1 MKIRSSMLRL
11 YGLMRKR
18 RLDLELDNE
27 IFAHLELA
35 ERDAIAAGMS
45 PEGARHAARRSFGG
59 MEQMKEEHRDSRS
72 VLWIENLL
80 KDVRYGL
87 ASLWRNPSFT
97 AVAVGVLAL
106 GIGANTAMF
115 SLVDG
120 VILRPLPFN
129 QSEQLVQL
137 WEGAPGTEMR
147 ASGPTFADWSE
158 ADTALEN
165 LAAYS
170 PTALNLSDKSM
181 PERLRGLR
189 VSAEYLEVFR
199 LRPMLGRGF
208 RSEEDQPGNDKVV
221 ILTSG
226 LWQRSFGGATDLVGR
241 TIQLG
246 GEARTVIGILPA
258 EPVLLVEYEFLVP
271 LILAGDARARNSD
284 THWLRVVARL
294 KPGVTFEQART
305 ALSTVMENKVRTNP
319 QSRANAAMSVVPLNV
334 QMTGEF
340 RPKLWILS
348 CAVGFVLLIACA
360 NVAGLL
366 LARGTARQKEIAI
379 RAALGASRRRIVR
392 QLLTENLLLS
402 LFGGVIGTLLASWGT
417 EALVH
422 GIAIELPRAA
432 EIGVDSRAL
441 LFALATSLVT
451 GVFFGLVPA
460 WQTGRADL
468 RGVITKGAAASR
480 VTSVFGLRGGLIVGE
495 IGLALMLLTG
505 AGLMVRSLWQLTTTS
520 PGFDAKDTLGMS
532 VSLDGTKYPDHERRI
547 LFWDELAQRLESL
560 PGVESVGM
568 AGGLPMNEW
577 NNTTIRVGES
587 AGESE
592 SQHSVDYEYIGGS
605 YFHVLRIPVLHGR
618 AFGRGDN
625 SRRSPRTA
633 ILSASLARKAFPDDA
648 AVGQHVT
655 VFGESWEV
663 IGVTGNVR
671 QHGIDQGVRDCIYL
685 PQAFSDVGSRRVMM
699 RTEVPPLTLANT
711 VRNEVLSLDP
721 NQPVSNLRTLEQV
734 VRGSFADRR
743 LMLTLLGL
751 FAGAALLLAAIG
763 LYGMMA
769 FAVLQR
775 TREIGIRMALGAQHG
790 DVVIQIIRKGMTL
803 AFLGVTLG
811 IAGAFVLTRLMAHL
825 LFGVAPTDPATF
837 AGAALLLMIVALLA
851 CWLPARRAT
860 KVDPMIALRAE

>member
-1 MKIRSSMLRL
+1 MKLRSLVLRL

-18 RLDLELDNE
+18 RLDLELDDE
-27 IFAHLELA
+27 ILAHLELA

-45 PEGARHAARRSFGG
+45 PEEARCVARRGFGG
-59 MEQMKEEHRDSRS
+59 IEQIKEEHRDYRS
-72 VLWIENLL
+72 VLWIETLL
-80 KDVRYGL
+80 RDIRYGL
-87 ASLWRNPSFT
+87 ATLWRNPGFT

-106 GIGANTAMF
+106 GIGAGTAMF

-120 VILRPLPFN
+120 VILRSLPFD
-129 QSEQLVQL
+129 QPEQLVQL
-137 WEGAPGTEMR
+137 WEGAPGAEIR

-158 ADTALEN
+158 ADAALEN

-170 PTALNLSDKSM
+170 PTALNLTDKSM
-181 PERLRGLR
+181 PERLRGLQ

-208 RSEEDQPGNDKVV
+208 RPEEDQPGGDRVV

-226 LWQRSFGGATDLVGR
+226 LWQRSFGGAVDLIGR

-258 EPVLLVEYEFLVP
+258 EPVLLIEYEFLVP
-271 LILAGDARARNSD
+271 LVLADDTRARKPDN
-284 THWLRVVARL
+284 HWLRVVARL
-294 KPGVTFEQART
+294 KAGVTFEQART
-305 ALSTVMENKVRTNP
+305 ALSTVMENQVRTNP
-319 QSRANAAMSVVPLNV
+319 QSRTNPAVSVVPLNV

-348 CAVGFVLLIACA
+348 GAVGFVLLIACA

-366 LARGTARQKEIAI
+366 LARGTARQREIAI
-379 RAALGASRRRIVR
+379 RAALGASRWRIAR
-392 QLLTENLLLS
+392 QLLTESLLLS
-402 LFGGVIGTLLASWGT
+402 LFGGLIGTLLASWGT

-422 GIAIELPRAA
+422 GIAIDLPRAA
-432 EIGVDSRAL
+432 EIGLDSRVL
-441 LFALATSLVT
+441 VFALVTSLVT
-451 GVFFGLVPA
+451 GVFFGLAPA
-460 WQTGRADL
+460 WQAGQADL
-468 RGVITKGAAASR
+468 RGLITKGAVTSR
-480 VTSVFGLRGGLIVGE
+480 VASVFGLRGGMIVGE
-495 IGLALMLLTG
+495 IGITLILLTG

-532 VSLDGTKYPDHERRI
+532 VSLDGTRYPDHERRV
-547 LFWDELAQRLESL
+547 LFWDELAQRLGSL

-592 SQHSVDYEYIGGS
+592 AQYSVDYEYIGGS
-605 YFHVLRIPVLHGR
+605 YFHVLRIPVLHGH
-618 AFGRGDN
+618 AFGSGDN

-633 ILSASLARKAFPDDA
+633 ILSASLARKAFPDND

-663 IGVTGNVR
+663 VGVTGDVR
-671 QHGIDQGVRDCIYL
+671 RHGIDQGVQACIYL
-685 PQAFSDVGSRRVMM
+685 PQAFSDLGSRRVMI
-699 RTEVPPLTLANT
+699 RAGIPPLTLANT
-711 VRNEVLSLDP
+711 IRNEILTLDP
-721 NQPVSNLRTLEQV
+721 NQPVANLRTLEQV

-751 FAGAALLLAAIG
+751 FAGVALLLAAIG

-775 TREIGIRMALGAQHG
+775 TREIGVRMALGARPG
-790 DVVIQIIRKGMTL
+790 DVVIQVIQQGMTL
-803 AFLGVTLG
+803 ALLGMTLG
-811 IAGAFVLTRLMAHL
+811 LAGAFVLTRLMAHL
-825 LFGVAPTDPATF
+825 LFGVAPTDPGTF